1 MKKIWKRQKE
11 LQKDCCKE
19 KLEYYQK
26 EEFGDSWEE
35 EKEIYYLQEEQ
46 DRKRIERGK
55 KRGFLQGVRSLSL
68 IQFVMAAAVVALFL
82 TAIGTGVVYYN
93 YTQDQKRTA
102 RLQEI
107 EAARAAKLSS
117 PMNAVN
123 YQVLPLK
130 EEIIVEENPEME
142 EEQEMD
148 EIEEAIEEKTYL
160 SLELTSLDKDLKI
173 KIVDQNGRLVKDFPW
188 RVLVNHS
195 KNGEKEYTD
204 EDKDAVIYI
213 QKLEPGSY
221 TVALVKE
228 EGQEDYVWPK
238 SHVQVAV
245 KGQLEYKA
253 IAEIKSEIKKETE
266 VNVAVEDTEHNNVI
280 EETGPVQKDTV
291 EWLES
296 TKTEIA
302 SEAVVEYIEY
312 TGKVN
317 VPKEVASSR
326 KGRMQILGA
335 AGMTFL
341 GDLLAT
347 ADTGQGGENQ
357 TVSENNTTNTEP
369 PQKQTFTVVFKDFD
383 GREIQRET
391 VEEGQG
397 ANAPNH
403 PSREGYIFE
412 KWDQDFSNVTK
423 DLTVTAIYREAS
435 IQRDGKLTD
444 EKGNVLYKKVGEEYV
459 EATGEDWANDL
470 RAYYSKVESTKSTYK
485 YTGWQTIEGKTYYF
499 LSDGTPV
506 TGDQIIG
513 GVTYHFGSDGSLN
526 QSSGTFGID
535 VSKWNGSIDWRA
547 VRASGVSYVIIRCG
561 YRGSS
566 TGALIEDP
574 TFKKNI
580 SGAKAA
586 GLKVGVYFFTQA
598 VTEAEAVEEASMC
611 IALCKGYGL
620 DYPIFMD
627 VESGPRADFLDAG
640 TRTNIIR
647 AFCETIRGGGYTPG
661 VYANK
666 TWLTSHMNA
675 SALGSYKIW
684 LAQYNTSGPTYKGRY
699 DLWQYTS
706 KGTIQGIKG
715 YVDCNQSYL
724 GY

>member
-11 LQKDCCKE
+11 LQGDYCKE
-19 KLEYYQK
+19 KLEYYQR
-26 EEFGDSWEE
+26 EEFGDNWEE
-35 EKEIYYLQEEQ
+35 EKGIYYLQDEQ
-46 DRKRIERGK
+46 DRKRK
-55 KRGFLQGVRSLSL
+55 KSRLLQGVRSLSL
-68 IQFVMAAAVVALFL
+68 IQYVMAAAVVALFL

-130 EEIIVEENPEME
+130 EEVIVEENPEIE
-142 EEQEMD
+142 EEQEKD
-148 EIEEAIEEKTYL
+148 EIEEAVEEKTYL
-160 SLELTSLDKDLKI
+160 GLELTSLDKDLKI

-204 EDKDAVIYI
+204 EDRDAVIYI
-213 QKLEPGSY
+213 SKLEPGSY

-228 EGQEDYVWPK
+228 EGEEAYIWPE
-238 SHVQVAV
+238 SSVSVAV

-253 IAEIKSEIKKETE
+253 IAEIKSEIKKESE

-312 TGKVN
+312 TGKVI

-326 KGRMQILGA
+326 KGRMKVLGA
-335 AGMTFL
+335 AGLPFI

-347 ADTGQGGENQ
+347 AETGQEELTP
-357 TVSENNTTNTEP
+357 TVSENNTTSTEP
-369 PQKQTFTVVFKDFD
+369 PKKQTFTVVFKDFD
-383 GREIQRET
+383 GREIHKET

-397 ANAPNH
+397 ANAPSN

-423 DLTVTAIYREAS
+423 DLTVTAVYQEAG

-470 RAYYSKVESTKSTYK
+470 RTYYSKVESTKSTYK

-513 GVTYHFGSDGSLN
+513 GVTYHFGADGSLN

-535 VSKWNGSIDWRA
+535 VSKWNGSIDWGA

-574 TFKKNI
+574 TFRKNI

-640 TRTNIIR
+640 TRTNIIK

>member
-1 MKKIWKRQKE
+1 
-11 LQKDCCKE
+11 
-19 KLEYYQK
+19 
-26 EEFGDSWEE
+26 
-35 EKEIYYLQEEQ
+35 
-46 DRKRIERGK
+46 
-55 KRGFLQGVRSLSL
+55 
-68 IQFVMAAAVVALFL
+68 MAAAVVALFL

-130 EEIIVEENPEME
+130 EEIIVEENPEIE

-160 SLELTSLDKDLKI
+160 GLELTSLDKDLKI

-317 VPKEVASSR
+317 VPKEVASLR
-326 KGRMQILGA
+326 KNRMQVLGA
-335 AGMTFL
+335 AGLPFI

-347 ADTGQGGENQ
+347 AETGQGEQ
-357 TVSENNTTNTEP
+357 SPTVSENNTTNTEP
-369 PQKQTFTVVFKDFD
+369 PKKQTFTVVFKDFD
-383 GREIQRET
+383 GREIQKET

-397 ANAPNH
+397 ANAPNS
-403 PSREGYIFE
+403 PSREGYLFE

-423 DLTVTAIYREAS
+423 DLTVTAVYREAA
-435 IQRDGKLTD
+435 IQREGKLTD
-444 EKGNVLYKKVGEEYV
+444 DKGNVLYKKVGEEYV

>member
-55 KRGFLQGVRSLSL
+55 KRGLLQGVRSLSL
-68 IQFVMAAAVVALFL
+68 IQVVMAAAVVALFL

-130 EEIIVEENPEME
+130 EEIIVEENPEIE

-160 SLELTSLDKDLKI
+160 GLELTSLDKDLKI

-317 VPKEVASSR
+317 VPKEVASLR
-326 KGRMQILGA
+326 KNRMQVLGA
-335 AGMTFL
+335 AGLPFI

-347 ADTGQGGENQ
+347 AETGQGEQ
-357 TVSENNTTNTEP
+357 SPTVSENNTTNTEP
-369 PQKQTFTVVFKDFD
+369 PKKQTFTVVFKDFD
-383 GREIQRET
+383 GREIQKET

-397 ANAPNH
+397 ANAPNS
-403 PSREGYIFE
+403 PSREGYLFE

-423 DLTVTAIYREAS
+423 DLTVTAVYREAA
-435 IQRDGKLTD
+435 IQREGKLTD
-444 EKGNVLYKKVGEEYV
+444 DKGNVLYKKVGEEYV